1 MRNGGR
7 TGLVVVAVVLV
18 LGVLAV
24 ARAQAPAAG
33 VLLRVGGSVARPQE
47 LTADGLARLPR
58 QSLRVREHDGKDV
71 EYQGV
76 ALGEVLKGAG
86 VAFGHDLRGPAL
98 MQYLVV
104 EASDGYRVVFALPE
118 LDTTSPDRTVLLA
131 DRRDGKPLDA
141 KEGPLRL
148 VTPGDKTHGR
158 WVRQVISVKVGRAS

>member
-1 MRNGGR
+1 MVVCA
-7 TGLVVVAVVLV
+7 GLAVV
-18 LGVLAV
+18 
-24 ARAQAPAAG
+24 RAQAPAAG
-33 VLLRVGGSVARPQE
+33 VLLRVGGSVARPLE

-58 QSLRVREHDGKDV
+58 QSLRVHERDGKDV
-71 EYQGV
+71 EYQGF
-76 ALGEVLKGAG
+76 ALGEVLKAAG
-86 VAFGHDLRGPAL
+86 VAFGHDLRGPGL

-118 LDTTSPDRTVLLA
+118 LDPVSPDRTVLLA

-158 WVRQVISVKVGRAS
+158 WVRQVITLKVGRAS